1 MSLCLLTSVVA
12 YIGPG
17 AGLGLIGALIAVVSA
32 IMAAPVFRCAVA
44 DSHDAAE
51 GEGHEPAID
60 AVRRSRRTGAVIG
73 AAFDTVDAWLAPFSS
88 DAVRIG
94 GWAVL
99 TGVASMAI
107 YALTSPQR
115 KLKALAATTAETQ
128 KALSACDGDFA
139 VAWPL
144 IRKLLST
151 AFARLGLTLAPSLAA
166 GLPVILVL
174 IWMDGRFG
182 CAAPRPGETVAVNV
196 LPSSATVVWQPQ
208 DAAQHAENDE
218 WLVRW
223 PEHTEKVHLRTA
235 DGADL
240 FSIPNSFIPEITRPN
255 WWHAVMGTVALPADS
270 PIESLRFEY
279 PPREFTN
286 IGPVWAR
293 GYLAIF
299 LVMTCAASITVKFAF
314 RIT

>member
-1 MSLCLLTSVVA
+1 
-12 YIGPG
+12 
-17 AGLGLIGALIAVVSA
+17 
-32 IMAAPVFRCAVA
+32 VA

-60 AVRRSRRTGAVIG
+60 AIRRSRRTVAVIG
-73 AAFDTVDAWLAPFSS
+73 AAFDTVDAWLAPLVS
-88 DAVRIG
+88 DGVRIG

-115 KLKALAATTAETQ
+115 KLKALAAATTETQ
-128 KALSACDGDFA
+128 KTLSACDGDFA

-182 CAAPRPGETVAVNV
+182 YAAPRAGETVAVEISP
-196 LPSSATVVWQPQ
+196 PSASVNWQPR
-208 DAAQHAENDE
+208 DAAESSDVSQ
-218 WLVRW
+218 WIVRW
-223 PEHTEKVHLRTA
+223 PDASEHVQLRSA
-235 DGADL
+235 DGATL
-240 FSIPNSFIPEITRPN
+240 FAMPNAPHPEVTRRD
-255 WWHAVMGTVALPADS
+255 WWHAVMGTVALPVDS
-270 PIESLRFEY
+270 PIESLRIKY
-279 PPREFTN
+279 APREFTS
-286 IGPVWAR
+286 IGPAWVR
-293 GYLAIF
+293 SYLTIF
-299 LVMTCAASITVKFAF
+299 LVMTCIASITVKFAF